1 MRPADAPLQVGL
13 DGAGTVQ
20 SLGRVTMT
28 GSLAFG
34 GFLPPGRPDI
44 SGTVTLQNARGSIT
58 VQLTGSGG
66 NSQIPDSRF
75 RLDASISRGTGIYAN
90 LRGIGTANAQFGRNT
105 IRCITTPC
113 PIGGTLTLQ
122 LNLKPPI
129 R

>member
-1 MRPADAPLQVGL
+1 
-13 DGAGTVQ
+13 
-20 SLGRVTMT
+20 MT

-34 GFLPPGRPDI
+34 GFLAPRRPDI
-44 SGTVTLQNARGSIT
+44 NGTVTLQNARGSIT
-58 VQLTGSGG
+58 IRLTGSGG
-66 NSQIPDSRF
+66 NSQIPDARF
-75 RLDASISRGTGIYAN
+75 RLDASITRGTGIYAN